1 MRGCPQCGML
11 MGFEAAD
18 DTGGPWYTCG
28 SPEHGAVRVPIKDGE
43 VIASFDAP
51 DQRPFHAITNSS
63 FAWRG
68 DRMAVDPAG
77 RLGGRLLAQDGGDQ
91 DA

>member
-1 MRGCPQCGML
+1 ML
-11 MGFEAAD
+11 MGFVAAD

-28 SPEHGAVRVPIKDGE
+28 SPEHQAVRLPIEDGE

-51 DQRPFHAITNSS
+51 DQRPFHAINNTS

-68 DRMAVDPAG
+68 DRMAVDPSG
-77 RLGGRLLAQDGGDQ
+77 LLGERLLGGDQ
-91 DA
+91 VA